1 MKPTSAPG
9 FVDVEQRGHSD
20 IPWEPT
26 STVKRLRRIVMT
38 MAAFLGAACMCV
50 STTALGLAQE
60 VHFISLDSGHSI
72 VLPIAGLS
80 RVAVGD
86 GSVAGVVPIGT
97 SQLVINAKT
106 PGHTTVIAWAGIHR
120 SEYEITVVQ
129 SGLEDVAQILR
140 AAISYPGVQVVSFGK
155 TVLLRGSVDDMQQ
168 FVDLN
173 SLVAR
178 FNGTIIQDNKEKGDP
193 KFAIIDAVTVAHSL
207 GSIEQ
212 EFKHEAG
219 VKGLQIEPDDK
230 GNVIV
235 SGQVEDRMQAERV
248 LQRAKTLAGPYLAVD
263 GKILDRIEVAHTS
276 EVGIKVYVLEVDR
289 TALSQLGVR
298 LQSAIPDD
306 PIHPKIYALG
316 DPSFPVTETGTAN
329 ALNVSSF
336 FRTTL
341 LAPTL
346 DLIMQSGHARVLS
359 APNLVTTP
367 GNKATFLVGG
377 QIPYVFSTG
386 LGQVSVVFKDYGVQ
400 LSVTPTIL
408 PDGSIETL
416 IAPDI
421 SNLDYQNA
429 VQVNGFFIP
438 ALKESTIST
447 NLITHNGQS
456 VVMGGLLNR
465 IEQRTI
471 TKIPVLSQLPVLG
484 KLFQSTRYQDG
495 ETDVV
500 FVMTP
505 TIITQ

>member
-1 MKPTSAPG
+1 
-9 FVDVEQRGHSD
+9 
-20 IPWEPT
+20 
-26 STVKRLRRIVMT
+26 
-38 MAAFLGAACMCV
+38 MAATLLAAACLCT
-50 STTALGLAQE
+50 STTAPVLAQE
-60 VHFISLDSGHSI
+60 IHFISLDSGHSV
-72 VLPIAGLS
+72 VLPISGLS

-86 GSVAGVVPIGT
+86 AEIAGVVPIGT
-97 SQLVINAKT
+97 RQLIINAKE
-106 PGHTTVIAWAGIHR
+106 PGHTTVIAWAGSR
-120 SEYEITVVQ
+120 RFDYEVTVVQ
-129 SGLEDVAQILR
+129 SGLDDVAQIIR
-140 AAISYPGVQVVSFGK
+140 AAISNPGIQVVSFGK
-155 TVLLRGSVDDMQQ
+155 TVLVRGSVDNMQQ
-168 FVDLN
+168 FVDLG
-173 SLVAR
+173 SLLAR
-178 FNGTIIQDNKEKGDP
+178 FNGTTIQANSKDQDKAG
-193 KFAIIDAVTVAHSL
+193 KFAIINAVTVAHSL
-207 GSIEQ
+207 GSIQ
-212 EFKHEAG
+212 HEFKSDPG
-219 VKGLQIEPDDK
+219 VKDLQIEPDDK

-235 SGQVEDRMQAERV
+235 SGQVQDRMQAERV
-248 LQRAKTLAGPYLAVD
+248 LQRAKTLAGPYLAAE
-263 GKILDRIEVAHTS
+263 GKVIDRIEVEKTS

-289 TALSQLGVR
+289 TALNQLGVR

-306 PIHPKIYALG
+306 PINPTKWAIG
-316 DPSFPVTETGTAN
+316 DPSFPFTEHGPAN
-329 ALNVSSF
+329 YLNVSSF

-359 APNLVTTP
+359 SPNLVTTP

-386 LGQVSVVFKDYGVQ
+386 LGQVSIVFKDYGVQ

-416 IAPDI
+416 INPDI

-447 NLITHNGQS
+447 NLITHSGQS
-456 VVMGGLLNR
+456 VIMGGLLER
-465 IEQRTI
+465 VEQRTI
-471 TKIPVLSQLPVLG
+471 TKIPLLGQIPVLG